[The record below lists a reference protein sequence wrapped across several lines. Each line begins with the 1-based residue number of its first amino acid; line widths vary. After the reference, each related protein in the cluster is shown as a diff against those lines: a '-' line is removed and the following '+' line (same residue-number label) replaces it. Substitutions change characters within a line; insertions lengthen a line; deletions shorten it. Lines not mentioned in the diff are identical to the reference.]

1 MVQFA
6 ILGSLELRDGDV
18 AVALGG
24 VRERSLLAL
33 LLLNANELVSTD
45 RIVDELWGDRPPK
58 AAVKTVQVYVSRL
71 RKILSA
77 DALVTLPPGYVLHV
91 DDEQFDLRRF
101 ERLAA
106 EGRQALASDDL
117 ARARALLREAL
128 GLWRGAPLSDFVY
141 EPFAQAEAARLK
153 ELRVATIE
161 DRIEAD
167 LRAGQAAELV
177 SELQALAAREPLR
190 ERLRGQLM
198 LALYRSGRQAE
209 ALDVYRDART
219 TLVEELGLEPG
230 PELKTLERAILT
242 HDPALE
248 PPGKSQAPLART
260 RDRKDPA
267 GGRGRGACA

>member
-58 AAVKTVQVYVSRL
+58 AAVKTIQVYVSRL
-71 RKILSA
+71 RKVLGP
-77 DALVTLPPGYVLHV
+77 DALVTRPPGYLLHV

-106 EGRQALASDDL
+106 KGRQALSSGDL
-117 ARARALLREAL
+117 ATARRLLRKAL
-128 GLWRGAPLSDFVY
+128 ALWRGAPLSDFVY

-153 ELRVATIE
+153 ELRVATVE

-177 SELQALAAREPLR
+177 VGIAGAR
-190 ERLRGQLM
+190 
-198 LALYRSGRQAE
+198 
-209 ALDVYRDART
+209 
-219 TLVEELGLEPG
+219 
-230 PELKTLERAILT
+230 RA
-242 HDPALE
+242 
-248 PPGKSQAPLART
+248 
-260 RDRKDPA
+260 
-267 GGRGRGACA
+267 

>member
-58 AAVKTVQVYVSRL
+58 AAVKTIQVYVSRL
-71 RKILSA
+71 RKVLG
-77 DALVTLPPGYVLHV
+77 ALTRSSPARRATSCTWTS
-91 DDEQFDLRRF
+91 EQFDLRRF

-106 EGRQALASDDL
+106 KGRQALSSGDL
-117 ARARALLREAL
+117 ATARGLLRKAL
-128 GLWRGAPLSDFVY
+128 ALWRGAPLSDFVY

-153 ELRVATIE
+153 ELRVATVE

-198 LALYRSGRQAE
+198 LALYDGVVR
-209 ALDVYRDART
+209 
-219 TLVEELGLEPG
+219 
-230 PELKTLERAILT
+230 
-242 HDPALE
+242 
-248 PPGKSQAPLART
+248 RT
-260 RDRKDPA
+260 RWRPFAPPA
-267 GGRGRGACA
+267 PPCGGARA

>member
-71 RKILSA
+71 RKILGA
-77 DALVTLPPGYVLHV
+77 DALATRPPGYVLHV

-106 EGRQALASDDL
+106 EGRHALSSGDL
-117 ARARALLREAL
+117 ATARRLLREAL
-128 GLWRGAPLSDFVY
+128 ALWRGAPCRTSSTSRSRKLRRRGSRSCVSRRSRTGSRPTFV
-141 EPFAQAEAARLK
+141 PGRRRSSCRSCRRSP
-153 ELRVATIE
+153 RVSLCGSAFV
-161 DRIEAD
+161 A
-167 LRAGQAAELV
+167 
-177 SELQALAAREPLR
+177 S
-190 ERLRGQLM
+190 
-198 LALYRSGRQAE
+198 
-209 ALDVYRDART
+209 
-219 TLVEELGLEPG
+219 
-230 PELKTLERAILT
+230 
-242 HDPALE
+242 
-248 PPGKSQAPLART
+248 
-260 RDRKDPA
+260 
-267 GGRGRGACA
+267 